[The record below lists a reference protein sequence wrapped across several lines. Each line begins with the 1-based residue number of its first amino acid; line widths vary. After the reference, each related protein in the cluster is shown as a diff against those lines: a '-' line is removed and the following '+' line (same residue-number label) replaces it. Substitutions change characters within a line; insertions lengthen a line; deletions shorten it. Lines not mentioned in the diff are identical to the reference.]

1 MKKFFLRSIIILIVI
16 FSSLISYLS
25 IIGIETNKLNS
36 QISHLVKNINKD
48 LNIELRKIKLVLDP
62 FNFVLNAKTVGP
74 KLKIKEK
81 ELDIQNIQTTISIN
95 SFLKNKFSL
104 SNLQISTN
112 SLKIENVIAFLRKY
126 KNNPEFF
133 ILEKVIKKG
142 YLISNIN
149 LEFDDKGNIKNNF
162 RIKGFIKDGKLSLL
176 KNNQIEKLDFLFD
189 ITKDNYQI
197 NDINLFFNEIPILSR
212 EIVIKKNKDNFLI
225 EGSFENKD
233 LIVEKKI
240 IDTYFNLISS
250 KYKINDLNFKSK
262 NNFKFKLNN
271 KLKINELE
279 FLSKIKLNNL
289 KFTHNLELIRFFP
302 NIEKD
307 IGIKD
312 HSVTV
317 KISKDKLSIKGSG
330 NILLQEKEDDIEYSI
345 NKKNNQY
352 KFKTSLLSSNPIK
365 IDFLGYQKD
374 ENLKSKINLNGLFI
388 PEKKI
393 SFNFV
398 SLEENNNK
406 FIFEN
411 LIFDNNFQIIDLE
424 KVTFNYEDKDKK
436 KNILELFKKKNQFY
450 LNGKSFNADYLI
462 ENLFNSDNKNTLNL
476 NKNFDLNID
485 IKKIYLDKNYEL
497 NMLNGNFNFNNN
509 KVEKANLE
517 GSFSNKEKFKFTIN
531 TKDNNKVTTLFS
543 DNAEPFL
550 KKYKFIKGFKN
561 GHLDFYSV
569 NNGTRSISTLKIYD
583 FNLKELPILTKI
595 LTLASLQGIADIL
608 SGEGIT
614 FNEFEMN
621 FKSEKNGITI
631 DEIYAIGPAISI
643 LMDGYYIED
652 ELISLRGTLVPATT
666 INKFVG
672 SIPVLGKILVGNK
685 TGEGVFGVSF
695 KIKGSPKNPKTL
707 VNPIKTLTPRFI
719 TRTLE
724 KIKKN

>member
-176 KNNQIEKLDFLFD
+176 KNNQIEKLDFIFD

-695 KIKGSPKNPKTL
+695 KIKGSPKNPKTS

>member
-436 KNILELFKKKNQFY
+436 K
-450 LNGKSFNADYLI
+450 
-462 ENLFNSDNKNTLNL
+462 
-476 NKNFDLNID
+476 
-485 IKKIYLDKNYEL
+485 IY
-497 NMLNGNFNFNNN
+497 
-509 KVEKANLE
+509 
-517 GSFSNKEKFKFTIN
+517 
-531 TKDNNKVTTLFS
+531 
-543 DNAEPFL
+543 
-550 KKYKFIKGFKN
+550 
-561 GHLDFYSV
+561 
-569 NNGTRSISTLKIYD
+569 
-583 FNLKELPILTKI
+583 
-595 LTLASLQGIADIL
+595 
-608 SGEGIT
+608 
-614 FNEFEMN
+614 
-621 FKSEKNGITI
+621 
-631 DEIYAIGPAISI
+631 
-643 LMDGYYIED
+643 
-652 ELISLRGTLVPATT
+652 
-666 INKFVG
+666 
-672 SIPVLGKILVGNK
+672 
-685 TGEGVFGVSF
+685 
-695 KIKGSPKNPKTL
+695 
-707 VNPIKTLTPRFI
+707 
-719 TRTLE
+719 
-724 KIKKN
+724 

>member
-95 SFLKNKFSL
+95 SFLKNKFFL

-695 KIKGSPKNPKTL
+695 KIKGSPKNPKTS

>member
-176 KNNQIEKLDFLFD
+176 KNNQIEKLDFIFD

-517 GSFSNKEKFKFTIN
+517 GSFLNKEKFKFTIN

-695 KIKGSPKNPKTL
+695 KIKGSPKNPKTS